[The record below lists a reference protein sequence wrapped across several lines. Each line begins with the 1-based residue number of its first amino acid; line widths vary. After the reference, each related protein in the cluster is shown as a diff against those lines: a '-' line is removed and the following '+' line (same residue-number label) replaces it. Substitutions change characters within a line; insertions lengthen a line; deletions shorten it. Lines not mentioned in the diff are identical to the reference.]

1 MTHDHLLVAHVCA
14 LTFAVHQ
21 VSMVKLL
28 VHYVVEVLTLL
39 HLVVHF
45 RSEDLQVRLLLHVF
59 GGLRVEIE
67 RIVQLV

>member
-1 MTHDHLLVAHVCA
+1 
-14 LTFAVHQ
+14 
-21 VSMVKLL
+21 MVELL

-45 RSEDLQVRLLLHVF
+45 RAKDLQVWLLLHVF

-67 RIVQLV
+67 RVFQMV